1 MAPRWRYLLAEV
13 GIGLRRNPL
22 MTLATVVTVTVTVSL
37 ALLGVGMLIKTQVD
51 FARSLLFQEVE
62 VSIFLEDELVSDET
76 QRASLEQELRNNS
89 EVENVV
95 YESKE
100 EAYEKAQQIFA
111 NDDAVL
117 DSIGPNDLPASF
129 RVSLVDPERFDV
141 VRSQYVEYPGVQD
154 ITDQRE
160 TLDRFFNLMNSVR
173 RGAIAVAVLQL
184 IAAAALISNTI
195 RITAFARRDQT
206 GIMKLVGATNWY
218 IRMPFMI
225 EGIAAG
231 VVGALLA
238 GGLLLVGMAT
248 IVSGIRDQIQFVP
261 FIGIT
266 EVIGV
271 LPWLVMV
278 GGGIAAIASFLSLR
292 RFLDV

>member
-22 MTLATVVTVTVTVSL
+22 MTLATVVTVTVSL

-62 VSIFLEDELVSDET
+62 VSIFLEDELVEDET

-89 EVENVV
+89 EVEEVI

-129 RVSLVDPERFDV
+129 RVSLIDPERFDV

>member
-22 MTLATVVTVTVTVSL
+22 MTLATVVTVTVSL

-62 VSIFLEDELVSDET
+62 VSIFLEDELVEDET

-89 EVENVV
+89 EVEEVI

-129 RVSLVDPERFDV
+129 RVSLIDPERFDV
-141 VRSQYVEYPGVQD
+141 VRSQYLEYPGVQD

>member
-22 MTLATVVTVTVTVSL
+22 MTLATVVTVTVSL

-62 VSIFLEDELVSDET
+62 VSMFLENDLAEE
-76 QRASLEQELRNNS
+76 QRANLEQELRNNS
-89 EVENVV
+89 EVEEVI

-111 NDDAVL
+111 NDEAVL
-117 DSIGPNDLPASF
+117 NSIGPEDLPASF
-129 RVSLVDPERFDV
+129 RVSLIDPERFDV
-141 VRSQYVEYPGVQD
+141 VRSQYVDYPGVQD
-154 ITDQRE
+154 ITDQRD

-248 IVSGIRDQIQFVP
+248 IVSSIRDQIQFVP
-261 FIGIT
+261 FIGIS

-271 LPWLVMV
+271 LPWLVIV

>member
-22 MTLATVVTVTVTVSL
+22 MTLATVVTVTVSL

-51 FARSLLFQEVE
+51 LARSLLFQEVE
-62 VSIFLEDELVSDET
+62 VSIFLEDSITEE
-76 QRASLEQELRNNS
+76 QRATFEEELRNNS
-89 EVENVV
+89 EVADVI

-100 EAYEKAQQIFA
+100 QAYEKAKQIFA
-111 NDDAVL
+111 DDEAVL
-117 DSIGPNDLPASF
+117 DSIGPESLPASF

-141 VRSQYVEYPGVQD
+141 VRSQYVDYPGVDD
-154 ITDQRE
+154 ITDQRQ

-173 RGAIAVAVLQL
+173 SGAIAIAVLQL
-184 IAAAALISNTI
+184 VAAAALISNTI

-231 VVGALLA
+231 VAGALLA
-238 GGLLLVGMAT
+238 GGLLLVGMMT
-248 IVSGIRDQIQFVP
+248 IVSGIREQIEFVP
-261 FIGIT
+261 FIST
-266 EVIGV
+266 QQVV
-271 LPWLVMV
+271 SVMPWLVAV

>member
-22 MTLATVVTVTVTVSL
+22 MTLATVVTVTVSL

>member
-22 MTLATVVTVTVTVSL
+22 MTLATVVTVTVSL

-62 VSIFLEDELVSDET
+62 VSIFLEDDLVAQEQ
-76 QRASLEQELRNNS
+76 QRADFEAELRGNS
-89 EVENVV
+89 EVEQVV

-100 EAYEKAQQIFA
+100 EAYEKAQEIFA
-111 NDDAVL
+111 NDQALL
-117 DSIGPNDLPASF
+117 DSLGPDDLPASF

-141 VRSQYVEYPGVQD
+141 VRSQYIESPGVQA

-173 RGAIAVAVLQL
+173 RGAVAVAVLQL
-184 IAAAALISNTI
+184 VAAAALISNTI
-195 RITAFARRDQT
+195 RMTAFARRDQT

-225 EGIAAG
+225 EGVAAG
-231 VVGALLA
+231 VAGALLA
-238 GGLLLVGMAT
+238 GGLLLAGMAT
-248 IVSGIRDQIQFVP
+248 IVSGIRDQIQFLP
-261 FIGIT
+261 LIGIN
-266 EVIGV
+266 EVV
-271 LPWLVMV
+271 MVMPWLVMV

>member
-22 MTLATVVTVTVTVSL
+22 MTLATVVTVTVSL

-51 FARSLLFQEVE
+51 LARSLLFQEVE
-62 VSIFLEDELVSDET
+62 VSIFLEDSITEE
-76 QRASLEQELRNNS
+76 QRATFEEELRNNS
-89 EVENVV
+89 EVADVI

-100 EAYEKAQQIFA
+100 QAYEKAKQIFA
-111 NDDAVL
+111 DDEAVL
-117 DSIGPNDLPASF
+117 DSIGPESLPASF

-141 VRSQYVEYPGVQD
+141 VRSQYVDYPGVDD
-154 ITDQRE
+154 ITDQRQ

-173 RGAIAVAVLQL
+173 SGAIAIAILQL
-184 IAAAALISNTI
+184 VAAAALISNTI

-231 VVGALLA
+231 VFGALLA
-238 GGLLLVGMAT
+238 GGLLLVGMMT
-248 IVSGIRDQIQFVP
+248 IVSGIREQIEFVP
-261 FIGIT
+261 FIST
-266 EVIGV
+266 QQVV
-271 LPWLVMV
+271 SVMPWLVAV

>member
-22 MTLATVVTVTVTVSL
+22 MTLATVVTVTVSL

-62 VSIFLEDELVSDET
+62 VSIFLEDELVSDEA
-76 QRASLEQELRNNS
+76 QRASFEQELRNNS

-261 FIGIT
+261 FIGVT

>member
-22 MTLATVVTVTVTVSL
+22 MTLATVVTVTVSL

-62 VSIFLEDELVSDET
+62 VSIFLEDDLVAQEQ
-76 QRASLEQELRNNS
+76 QRADFEAELRGNS
-89 EVENVV
+89 EVEQVV

-100 EAYEKAQQIFA
+100 EAYEKAQEIFA
-111 NDDAVL
+111 NDQALL
-117 DSIGPNDLPASF
+117 DSLGPDDLPASF

-141 VRSQYVEYPGVQD
+141 VRSQYIEYPGVQD

-173 RGAIAVAVLQL
+173 RGAVAVAVLQL
-184 IAAAALISNTI
+184 VAAAALISNTI
-195 RITAFARRDQT
+195 RMTAFARRDQT

-225 EGIAAG
+225 EGVAAG
-231 VVGALLA
+231 VAGALLA
-238 GGLLLVGMAT
+238 GGLLLAGMAT
-248 IVSGIRDQIQFVP
+248 IVSGIRDQIQFLP
-261 FIGIT
+261 LIGIN
-266 EVIGV
+266 EVV
-271 LPWLVMV
+271 MVMPWLVMV

>member
-22 MTLATVVTVTVTVSL
+22 MTLATVVTVTVSL

-51 FARSLLFQEVE
+51 FARTLLFQEVE
-62 VSIFLEDELVSDET
+62 VSIFLEDSLVEQEQ
-76 QRASLEQELRNNS
+76 QRAAFEQELRSNS
-89 EVENVV
+89 EVEDVI

-100 EAYEKAQQIFA
+100 EAFEKAKQIFA
-111 NDDAVL
+111 DDEAVL
-117 DSIGPNDLPASF
+117 DSISPDDLPASF

-154 ITDQRE
+154 ITDQRQ

-184 IAAAALISNTI
+184 VAAAALISNTI
-195 RITAFARRDQT
+195 RMTAFARRDQT

-218 IRMPFMI
+218 IRMPFVI
-225 EGIAAG
+225 EGVAAG

-238 GGLLLVGMAT
+238 GGLLLVGMVT
-248 IVSGIRDQIQFVP
+248 IVSGIRQQIEFVP
-261 FIGIT
+261 FIT
-266 EVIGV
+266 MQQVWGV
-271 LPWLVMV
+271 VPWLVAV
-278 GGGIAAIASFLSLR
+278 GAGIAAIASFASLR

>member
-22 MTLATVVTVTVTVSL
+22 MTLATVVTVTVSL

-51 FARSLLFQEVE
+51 FARTLLFQEVE
-62 VSIFLEDELVSDET
+62 VSIFLEDSLVEQEQ
-76 QRASLEQELRNNS
+76 QRAAFEQELRNNS
-89 EVENVV
+89 EVEDVI

-100 EAYEKAQQIFA
+100 EAYEKAKQIFA
-111 NDDAVL
+111 DDEAVL
-117 DSIGPNDLPASF
+117 DSISPADLPASF
-129 RVSLVDPERFDV
+129 RVSLIDPERFDV

-154 ITDQRE
+154 ITDQRQ

-184 IAAAALISNTI
+184 VAAAALISNTI
-195 RITAFARRDQT
+195 RMTAFARRDQT

-218 IRMPFMI
+218 IRMPFVI
-225 EGIAAG
+225 EGVAAG

-238 GGLLLVGMAT
+238 GGLLLVGMVT
-248 IVSGIRDQIQFVP
+248 IVSGIRQQIEFVP
-261 FIGIT
+261 FIT
-266 EVIGV
+266 MQQVWGV
-271 LPWLVMV
+271 VPWLVAV
-278 GGGIAAIASFLSLR
+278 GAGIAAIASFASLR